1 MSKCGKCGG
10 EGHNA
15 RSCGKTPP
23 PGLDSQTT
31 GNGGKLVMKKAK
43 KTRKA
48 VVARSTS
55 VSEALVERR
64 DALKKEL
71 ETVERVLTDI
81 EALGL

>member
-1 MSKCGKCGG
+1 VSKCGKCGV

-15 RSCGKTPP
+15 RSCGKEAAPAA
-23 PGLDSQTT
+23 
-31 GNGGKLVMKKAK
+31 AK
-43 KTRKA
+43 PAKVRKTRKA
-48 VVARSTS
+48 VMARATS
-55 VSEALVERR
+55 VSEALHERR

>member
-1 MSKCGKCGG
+1 VSKCGKCGG

-15 RSCGKTPP
+15 RSCGKEAAPAVVSP
-23 PGLDSQTT
+23 AP
-31 GNGGKLVMKKAK
+31 KKTR

-48 VVARSTS
+48 VAARSTS
-55 VSEALVERR
+55 VSEALHERR

-71 ETVERVLTDI
+71 ETVERVITDI